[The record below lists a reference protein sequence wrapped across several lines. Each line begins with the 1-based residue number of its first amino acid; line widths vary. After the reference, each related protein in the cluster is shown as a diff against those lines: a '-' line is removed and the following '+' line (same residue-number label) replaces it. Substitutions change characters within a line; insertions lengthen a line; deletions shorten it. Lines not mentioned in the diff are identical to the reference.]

1 MNLKGIKHMK
11 KFFNNLKSKANKALI
26 SAQCAANNA
35 LASKSG
41 EGYIDTALKWIIAI
55 VIGGVILVALY
66 ALFKNNLL
74 TTLETKLNGFFN
86 YTK

>member
-1 MNLKGIKHMK
+1 MK
-11 KFFNNLKSKANKALI
+11 NFFNNLRNKANKSLI
-26 SAQCAANNA
+26 GAQCA
-35 LASKSG
+35 LASKCG

-74 TTLETKLNGFFN
+74 TTLETKLNGFFS
-86 YTK
+86 YAG

>member
-1 MNLKGIKHMK
+1 MK
-11 KFFNNLKSKANKALI
+11 KFFNNLRNKANKAVI
-26 SAQCAANNA
+26 SAQCAVNNA
-35 LASKSG
+35 LTSKSG

-74 TTLETKLNGFFN
+74 STLENKLNGFFN
-86 YTK
+86 YAG